1 VPKITAGRMSKDGR
15 LWQMHRQAFSLL
27 ELLIVIAIISFS
39 YMLVFSSMQRTQSKP
54 KALRIENLKLTL
66 GEQGLLQTDS
76 ELFCLDKCQKCYL
89 YQNGE
94 TTAYEGDLAL
104 GDLTVYI
111 MGRDD
116 RLGKVDFGR
125 YQDHPVCLR
134 FALHHNGSSSQ
145 MVIRDTTGIYYLSAL
160 FGKTIKT
167 ASLEEAEALWLK
179 YTDLLADNGEFY

>member
-1 VPKITAGRMSKDGR
+1 MSKEGH

-66 GEQGLLQTDS
+66 GEQGLLHTDS

-116 RLGKVDFGR
+116 RLEKVDFGR